1 MANPI
6 LDMLKGSM
14 SQRPQNQQGFPTSL
28 DDPRMKQAVDY
39 VNNHGGNPKQAFY
52 QLCKE
57 KMMNPE
63 AILKAVM
70 GGK

>member
-1 MANPI
+1 MNPI
-6 LDMLKGSM
+6 LNMLGGSVP
-14 SQRPQNQQGFPTSL
+14 SQPQNQQGLPTSI

-39 VNNHGGNPKQAFY
+39 VNSHGGNPKQAFY

-70 GGK
+70 GNR